1 VAIILAAFSV
11 IINSLGI
18 SVNLASFE
26 AIFFGF
32 PISSTRHTQST
43 SIVDIG
49 AGRFGKSTTISVII
63 TVLSTYLESPI
74 PKPIEPKLFFPP
86 VPFAFPHSSEL
97 AAARKAISI

>member
-43 SIVDIG
+43 S
-49 AGRFGKSTTISVII
+49 ISVII